1 MGDGRAETGGATG
14 RPLNAAHKFVSF
26 SGATKIVELR
36 YIQNMAKRLLKYLLI
51 AGLLFWGNPAF
62 ARQDDPK
69 LDKLFEQLAETE
81 DFEEAKVIE
90 GSIWKI
96 WLTSGSDTV
105 DFLMLQGISYMS
117 RGEFAKALSIFTTVI
132 KVDPEF
138 SEGWNKRATVLF
150 LVGEYDSSIEDIGR
164 TLELEPRHFGALSGL
179 GQIYDIRDSEA
190 GALSAYEKAVD
201 INPHM
206 KGVKARLEQL
216 QIERDKKNI

>member
-1 MGDGRAETGGATG
+1 MFDPR
-14 RPLNAAHKFVSF
+14 
-26 SGATKIVELR
+26 ATKIDKKC
-36 YIQNMAKRLLKYLLI
+36 YIQNMGRRLLSILVI
-51 AGLLFWGNPAF
+51 FGLLGWAAPSF

-69 LDKLFEQLAETE
+69 LDELFTELAETE
-81 DFEEAKVIE
+81 DPTKAKMIE

>member
-1 MGDGRAETGGATG
+1 MARQF
-14 RPLNAAHKFVSF
+14 LKFV
-26 SGATKIVELR
+26 
-36 YIQNMAKRLLKYLLI
+36 LI

-69 LDKLFEQLAETE
+69 LDELFKQLAETE
-81 DFEEAKVIE
+81 NFEEAKVIE

-117 RGEFAKALSIFTTVI
+117 RGEFTKAISLFSTVI
-132 KVDPEF
+132 KIDPEF

-179 GQIYDIRDSEA
+179 GQIYDIQESES
-190 GALSAYEKAVD
+190 GALSAYEKAVE
-201 INPHM
+201 INPHLPS
-206 KGVKARLEQL
+206 VKARLDQL
-216 QIERDKKNI
+216 IIERDKKRI

>member
-1 MGDGRAETGGATG
+1 MLSD
-14 RPLNAAHKFVSF
+14 
-26 SGATKIVELR
+26 GATKIIELR
-36 YIQNMAKRLLKYLLI
+36 YTCHMGRRFLKFLLI

-69 LDKLFEQLAETE
+69 LDDLFGQLSETK
-81 DFEEAKVIE
+81 DIDKAKVIE

-117 RGEFAKALSIFTTVI
+117 QGQFAKAITLFSTVI
-132 KVDPEF
+132 KIDPEF

-150 LVGEYDSSIEDIGR
+150 LIGEYDSSIEDIGR

-179 GQIYDIRDSEA
+179 GQIYDLKKSEE
-190 GALSAYEKAVD
+190 GALSAYEKAVA
-201 INPHM
+201 INPHLPS
-206 KGVKARLEQL
+206 VKARLDQL
-216 QIERDKKNI
+216 IIERDKKRI

>member
-1 MGDGRAETGGATG
+1 MGR
-14 RPLNAAHKFVSF
+14 
-26 SGATKIVELR
+26 
-36 YIQNMAKRLLKYLLI
+36 RLLSIVVMMAFLS
-51 AGLLFWGNPAF
+51 WGNLAF

-69 LDKLFEQLAETE
+69 LDELFAELAKTKNPTK
-81 DFEEAKVIE
+81 AKMIE
-90 GSIWKI
+90 GNIWEI
-96 WLTSGSDTV
+96 WHNSGSDTV
-105 DFLMLQGISYMS
+105 DYLMVQGVNYMKQA
-117 RGEFAKALSIFTTVI
+117 EFAKALAIFSTVI

-150 LVGEYDSSIEDIGR
+150 MIGEYDSSIEDIGR

-216 QIERDKKNI
+216 QVARDKKRI